1 MGYKRKHHILRTVLV
16 IVLVLI
22 VACAAVGFE
31 FYKQA
36 EEVKTEANNVMVEI
50 TTLKQEIKSG
60 DTTEAA
66 ATASLISTTAQ
77 SMKTTTDGVLWQLAS
92 KLPYVGT
99 DVQNARTLTDVL
111 NNLSSDVL
119 VPVAD
124 TINDAGGLNLSSATS
139 LSEMSSELSVS
150 IKSAQSTIDSLPEG
164 NISEVNNAVARAQE
178 LVDSTNLS
186 SDLSTDIISAL

>member
-1 MGYKRKHHILRTVLV
+1 MGYKRKHHVLRAVLV
-16 IVLVLI
+16 IILILV
-22 VACAAVGFE
+22 VACAAAGFE
-31 FYKQA
+31 FYQQA
-36 EEVKTEANNVMVEI
+36 EEVKTEANNVMAEI

-60 DTTEAA
+60 DTTGAA
-66 ATASLISTTAQ
+66 ATASSISATAK
-77 SMKTTTDGVLWQLAS
+77 SMKTTTEGTLWQIAS

-111 NNLSSDVL
+111 NNLSNDVL

-139 LSEMSSELSVS
+139 LSEMSSELSAS

-178 LVDSTNLS
+178 LINSTDLS
-186 SDLSTDIISAL
+186 SDLSTDILSAL